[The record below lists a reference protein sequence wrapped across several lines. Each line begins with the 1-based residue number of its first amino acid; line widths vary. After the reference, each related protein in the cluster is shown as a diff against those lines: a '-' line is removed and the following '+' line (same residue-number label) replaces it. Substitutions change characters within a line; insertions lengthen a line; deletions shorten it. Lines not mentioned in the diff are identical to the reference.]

1 MNCSLTTCTNPA
13 PTFTLCE
20 EHQEQL
26 GIRVRREDHR
36 RWCRGS
42 DHPKKPGTLP
52 PMPDRPPLPPGRHTV
67 GLPEWA
73 IHTVRDAYMHPSAS
87 LRSVAEEIGV
97 SVTVVQ
103 RIIRSVPGDPVERRT
118 VRLLEEWAQLGEGVV
133 A

>member
-1 MNCSLTTCTNPA
+1 MNCSLTACTNPA
-13 PTFTLCE
+13 PEFTLCE
-20 EHQEQL
+20 EHQKQF
-26 GIRVRREDHR
+26 GIRIRREDYR

-42 DHPKKPGTLP
+42 DHPKKPDTLP
-52 PMPDRPPLPPGRHTV
+52 PIPTRPPHPQGRHTV
-67 GLPEWA
+67 ELPGWA
-73 IHTVRDAYMHPSAS
+73 IHTVRDAYMHPAAS

-118 VRLLEEWAQLGEGVV
+118 VHRLEEWSRREEGV